1 MVSISYNRPVTINPD
16 WGVKNL
22 LEAMEKGDQLKNLT
36 KEDFRISKEISSRTL
51 APEQIRRAKEKY
63 SSTTCSTRLHA
74 CGEDPDA

>member
-1 MVSISYNRPVTINPD
+1 MASISYNRPVTINPD

-36 KEDFRISKEISSRTL
+36 EEDFRISNEISSRTL
-51 APEQIRRAKEKY
+51 TPEQIRRAKEKY

>member
-1 MVSISYNRPVTINPD
+1 MASISYNRPVTINPD

-36 KEDFRISKEISSRTL
+36 EEDFRISNEISSRTL
-51 APEQIRRAKEKY
+51 TPEQIRRAKEKY

-74 CGEDPDA
+74 CAEAPDA